1 MFSPSSKAGSPV
13 AVRGCFASGRVKKP
27 VLLFYPPS
35 PAAEMEIAATGLTG
49 VSVSKVGGIFVHK
62 RRDGPSGQK
71 STPRIRED
79 AMQEKLT
86 PEQEAQAQELA
97 ALVSEAIAADVLQ
110 VARLLVSKKT
120 KDTFG
125 QTEFQQRDPLH
136 KIGPRALEVSLAQ
149 KKTATS
155 ALA

>member
-1 MFSPSSKAGSPV
+1 
-13 AVRGCFASGRVKKP
+13 
-27 VLLFYPPS
+27 
-35 PAAEMEIAATGLTG
+35 
-49 VSVSKVGGIFVHK
+49 
-62 RRDGPSGQK
+62 
-71 STPRIRED
+71 
-79 AMQEKLT
+79 MQEQLT

-125 QTEFQQRDPLH
+125 QTEFQLRDLLH
-136 KIGPRALEVSLAQ
+136 KIGARALEVSLAQ

-155 ALA
+155 APA

>member
-1 MFSPSSKAGSPV
+1 
-13 AVRGCFASGRVKKP
+13 
-27 VLLFYPPS
+27 
-35 PAAEMEIAATGLTG
+35 
-49 VSVSKVGGIFVHK
+49 
-62 RRDGPSGQK
+62 
-71 STPRIRED
+71 
-79 AMQEKLT
+79 MQEKLT

-125 QTEFQQRDPLH
+125 QAEFQLRDLLH
-136 KIGPRALEVSLAQ
+136 QIGARALEVSLAQ

-155 ALA
+155 APA

>member
-1 MFSPSSKAGSPV
+1 
-13 AVRGCFASGRVKKP
+13 
-27 VLLFYPPS
+27 
-35 PAAEMEIAATGLTG
+35 
-49 VSVSKVGGIFVHK
+49 
-62 RRDGPSGQK
+62 
-71 STPRIRED
+71 
-79 AMQEKLT
+79 MQEKLT

-125 QTEFQQRDPLH
+125 QTEFQLRDLLH
-136 KIGPRALEVSLAQ
+136 KIGAHALEVSLAQ

-155 ALA
+155 APA

>member
-1 MFSPSSKAGSPV
+1 
-13 AVRGCFASGRVKKP
+13 
-27 VLLFYPPS
+27 
-35 PAAEMEIAATGLTG
+35 
-49 VSVSKVGGIFVHK
+49 
-62 RRDGPSGQK
+62 
-71 STPRIRED
+71 
-79 AMQEKLT
+79 MQEKLT

-125 QTEFQQRDPLH
+125 QTGFQLRDLLH
-136 KIGPRALEVSLAQ
+136 KIGARALEVSLAQ